1 MKAKQP
7 KVIPFA
13 KPTKAKPEP
22 KPASKDLTTEEVI
35 DRAKKWARLHRNQN
49 TRSRMDECLA
59 GISNADQRRVYL
71 CGQRIATG
79 LPIKVV
85 PAANQEKGVEANDTN
100 RSTKNRKGRQPNES
114 H

>member
-1 MKAKQP
+1 MKAKA
-7 KVIPFA
+7 IPFA
-13 KPTKAKPEP
+13 KPPKAKATP

-59 GISNADQRRVYL
+59 GISVADQRRVYL
-71 CGQRIATG
+71 CGQRIVGG

-85 PAANQEKGVEANDTN
+85 PPANNEKGVKEHEPD
-100 RSTKNRKGRQPNES
+100 RSTKDRKGRQPNES